1 MTPRHATTAAPTLA
15 VFTEIKAYVLNIRSF
30 SRSDWFR
37 YLSWMTTIFSLLVA
51 TSTFIF
57 FGYSRGVVWPSYVWW
72 VPFGNF
78 LFCSALALDDIGHRT
93 VYKEYLRKGEAHV
106 HQMIVLTAVPS
117 IVALCLCYQH
127 PETFH
132 MVAVAFIFLSFFYSA
147 LDEALHWQ
155 RYLTQGLD
163 RVEMWS
169 HFVAIVG
176 HVVMVAAWWQWYT
189 AGYPGVT
196 ETINKITELF
206 I

>member
-1 MTPRHATTAAPTLA
+1 
-15 VFTEIKAYVLNIRSF
+15 
-30 SRSDWFR
+30 
-37 YLSWMTTIFSLLVA
+37 
-51 TSTFIF
+51 
-57 FGYSRGVVWPSYVWW
+57 
-72 VPFGNF
+72 
-78 LFCSALALDDIGHRT
+78 
-93 VYKEYLRKGEAHV
+93 
-106 HQMIVLTAVPS
+106 
-117 IVALCLCYQH
+117 
-127 PETFH
+127 

-155 RYLTQGLD
+155 RYLTQSLD

-206 I
+206 V